1 MLISAAA
8 VTMDDSK
15 DLTGA
20 MVGAILGGFVLLA
33 IVILVLGM
41 YVILLQWSLSLSHSL
56 GLLLGSVSNLSVVSM
71 ASCSP

>member
-1 MLISAAA
+1 MLISAAS
-8 VTMDDSK
+8 TDDSK
-15 DLTGA
+15 DLTGPI
-20 MVGAILGGFVLLA
+20 VGSILGGFVLLA

-56 GLLLGSVSNLSVVSM
+56 GLLLGSVSNLFVVSM